1 VTTLK
6 SFTLLVNCSCAI
18 ANENILTVDWICN
31 NANKVM
37 GDEFKYK
44 VVEEAMK
51 SVRSNFGEDAAMSCF
66 GGKNEMDA
74 IEKLLGSTKAKELT
88 LLMK

>member
-1 VTTLK
+1 
-6 SFTLLVNCSCAI
+6 
-18 ANENILTVDWICN
+18 
-31 NANKVM
+31 M

-44 VVEEAMK
+44 VMEEAMK